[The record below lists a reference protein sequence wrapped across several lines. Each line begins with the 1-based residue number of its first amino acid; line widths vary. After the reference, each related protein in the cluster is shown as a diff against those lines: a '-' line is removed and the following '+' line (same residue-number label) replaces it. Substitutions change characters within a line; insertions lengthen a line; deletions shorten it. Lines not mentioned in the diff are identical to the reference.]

1 MLINREKKN
10 EEEEE
15 EEEEE
20 KKEEKQNTSGMSV
33 LFSRRI
39 FRIKKESFNSLKP
52 KILHLQKINS

>member
-1 MLINREKKN
+1 MLINRKKKKN
-10 EEEEE
+10 EE

-39 FRIKKESFNSLKP
+39 FRIKKKSFNSLKP